1 MNTAL
6 NTLSKLTE
14 FQQVEL
20 SMKILTERNLKIFK
34 EVPLFSSSIDM
45 ITINNNEEVSAIE
58 FKLRNWK
65 KAIDQVKKHS
75 IAVDYMSICILK
87 PKNRITR
94 EKIEDVCKQENT
106 GLLYFN
112 LDEKGNPELFEAVK
126 PIKSDFYWDV
136 QRESLL
142 NMLLGS

>member
-1 MNTAL
+1 
-6 NTLSKLTE
+6 
-14 FQQVEL
+14 
-20 SMKILTERNLKIFK
+20 MKILTERNLKIFK

>member
-1 MNTAL
+1 MNSAL
-6 NTLSKLTE
+6 NTLSNLTE
-14 FQQVEL
+14 LQQVEL
-20 SMKILTERNLKIFK
+20 SIKILAERNLKVFK

-45 ITINNNEEVSAIE
+45 IAINNNNELSAIE

-87 PKNRITR
+87 PKNKVTR
-94 EKIEDVCKQENT
+94 EKIEDVCKQEKT
-106 GLLYFN
+106 GLLYFY
-112 LDEKGNPELFEAVK
+112 LDEKGNPEIFEAVK

-136 QRESLL
+136 QKESLL
-142 NMLLGS
+142 NMLLEY